1 MSEEVI
7 RIEHLKKSFG
17 NLEVLKDINMVVQ
30 KGEVVA
36 ILGPSGSGK
45 STLLRCLNYL
55 EQPTSGGIYFCGQLV
70 GQSSLGGRIDE
81 KKLNAQRAGMGMVF
95 QKFNLFPHMTVLQN
109 IMEAP
114 IRVKKVKP
122 DAAQKIADKLLGQV
136 GLSEKKN
143 EYPARLS
150 GGQQQ
155 RVAIARALAMDPQLM
170 LFDEA
175 TSALDPELVGEVL
188 AVIKDLA
195 HNGMTM
201 CVVTHEIG
209 FAREVANRV
218 IFMDGGFIVEE
229 GPPSVVI
236 DHPKHARTKEFLR
249 KVL

>member
-1 MSEEVI
+1 
-7 RIEHLKKSFG
+7 
-17 NLEVLKDINMVVQ
+17 
-30 KGEVVA
+30 
-36 ILGPSGSGK
+36 
-45 STLLRCLNYL
+45 
-55 EQPTSGGIYFCGQLV
+55 
-70 GQSSLGGRIDE
+70 
-81 KKLNAQRAGMGMVF
+81 
-95 QKFNLFPHMTVLQN
+95 MTVLQN

-114 IRVKKVKP
+114 IRVKKIGCDTARKN
-122 DAAQKIADKLLGQV
+122 AEKILGQV
-136 GLSEKKN
+136 GLTEKKN

-195 HNGMTM
+195 NNGMTM

-209 FAREVANRV
+209 FAKEVANRV

-229 GPPSVVI
+229 GTPSDVI
-236 DHPKHARTKEFLR
+236 DHPKNARTKEFLR

>member
-1 MSEEVI
+1 MDEVI
-7 RIEHLKKSFG
+7 RIDHLKKSFG
-17 NLEVLKDINMVVQ
+17 SLEVLKDINMTVK

-55 EQPTSGGIYFCGQLV
+55 ETPTSGGIYFCGQLV
-70 GQSSLGGRIDE
+70 GKSSVDGPIDE
-81 KKLNAQRAGMGMVF
+81 KKLNTQRAGMGMVF
-95 QKFNLFPHMTVLQN
+95 QRFNLFPHMTVLQN
-109 IMEAP
+109 VMEAP
-114 IRVKKVKP
+114 IRVKKVKEE
-122 DAAQKIADKLLGQV
+122 DARKNAERLLSQV
-136 GLSEKKN
+136 GLIEKKN

-195 HNGMTM
+195 FNGMTM

-209 FAREVANRV
+209 FAKEVANRV
-218 IFMDGGFIVEE
+218 IFMDGGYIVEE
-229 GPPSVVI
+229 GTPSDVI
-236 DHPKHARTKEFLR
+236 DKPKNARTKEFLR

>member
-1 MSEEVI
+1 MDEVI
-7 RIEHLKKSFG
+7 RIDHLKKSFG
-17 NLEVLKDINMVVQ
+17 SLEVLKDINMTVE

-36 ILGPSGSGK
+36 IIGPSGSGK

-55 EQPTSGGIYFCGQLV
+55 ETPTSGSIYFCGQLV
-70 GQSSLGGRIDE
+70 GKSAIDGPIDE
-81 KKLNAQRAGMGMVF
+81 KKLNVQRAGMGMVF
-95 QKFNLFPHMTVLQN
+95 QRFNLFPHLTVLQN
-109 IMEAP
+109 VMEAP
-114 IRVKKVKP
+114 IRVKKVKKE
-122 DAAQKIADKLLGQV
+122 DAQKNAEKLLGQV
-136 GLSEKKN
+136 GLIEKKN

-155 RVAIARALAMDPQLM
+155 RVAIARALAMGPQLM

-195 HNGMTM
+195 VNGMTM

-209 FAREVANRV
+209 FAKEVANRV

-229 GPPSVVI
+229 GPASEVI
-236 DHPKHARTKEFLR
+236 DKPMQARTKEFLR